1 MIKEKSPLF
10 YNGNKYILLDK
21 IYQHIP
27 KNPEGTFY
35 DLFGGSGTMALNFSR
50 LYKKAIYNEYDP
62 MVYKMFRWAL
72 TVDETALKSLTERIL
87 ELDKQYGFI
96 IWDGNYDDFKKKNP
110 DITKTKEYAGWNKF
124 IEMEN
129 VCKDSDPELLW
140 ITSCYAF
147 SCTLKFNENTGMYNN
162 GFGVTTFKHP
172 NDYNF
177 IKANG
182 HKNIETH
189 NGSFHDIDID
199 NINQET
205 DFVYLDPPY
214 LITKNNG
221 YDKFWTEQDQKN
233 LYEFCEKLNDRGI
246 KFALSGVFENKGII
260 NTSMKRWSTERGWK
274 VWTFDHK
281 YTVNGSTGYAQ
292 EVLICNYEYA
302 EDGIQLDLFG
312 GMGI

>member
-27 KNPEGTFY
+27 KNAEGTFY

-50 LYKKAIYNEYDP
+50 LYKKALYNEYDP
-62 MVYKMFRWAL
+62 IVYKMFKWAL
-72 TVDETALKSLTERIL
+72 TVDETALKSLTERML
-87 ELDKQYGFI
+87 ELDKQYKFI
-96 IWDGNYDDFKKKNP
+96 IWGMTESELRSPAIDAQKLP
-110 DITKTKEYAGWNKF
+110 EYKGWESFLLGEKLC
-124 IEMEN
+124 M
-129 VCKDSDPELLW
+129 DSDPELLW
-140 ITSCYAF
+140 ISSCYAF
-147 SCTLKFNENTGMYNN
+147 SNTLKFKEDGTQHKSW
-162 GFGVTTFKHP
+162 GVRSFRDPK
-172 NDYNF
+172 DYNF
-177 IKANG
+177 LKANA
-182 HKNIETH
+182 HKNIETR
-189 NGSFHDIDID
+189 NGSFHDIDIN
-199 NINQET
+199 NINPAT

-214 LITKNNG
+214 WNTEGNYNAG
-221 YDKFWTEQDQKN
+221 WTWEMEMELLK
-233 LYEFCEKLNDRGI
+233 FCEKLNDRGI
-246 KFALSGVFENKGII
+246 KWAMSNVFENKGKY
-260 NTSMKRWSTERGWK
+260 NTHLKTWTKENGWK